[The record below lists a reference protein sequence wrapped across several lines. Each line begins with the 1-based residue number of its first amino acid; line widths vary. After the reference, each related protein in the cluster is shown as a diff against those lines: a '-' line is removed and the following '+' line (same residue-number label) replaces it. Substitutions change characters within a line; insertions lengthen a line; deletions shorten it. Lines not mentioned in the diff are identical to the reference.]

1 MRGAWQLTLIIGGL
15 GALILGVP
23 ALIWGPGYLRYR
35 EEMRVRADGMP
46 ARALILGLEDTGNRF
61 NDTPE
66 FIVRLEVH
74 AEGRPPWRAS
84 LRRVLTLAEAPAF
97 TPGQEVAVRYDP
109 HRPDRI
115 ALAP

>member
-1 MRGAWQLTLIIGGL
+1 MRGAWQLALMIGGI
-15 GALILGVP
+15 GAVLLGVP

-35 EEMRVRADGMP
+35 AEMRVRAEGMP
-46 ARALILGLEDTGNRF
+46 ARAVILSLEDSGNRF

-66 FIVRLEVH
+66 IIVHLEIH

-84 LRRVLTLAEAPAF
+84 VRRILSVAEAPAF
-97 TPGQEVAVRYDP
+97 TPGRELAVRYDP
-109 HRPDRI
+109 RAPNSI

>member
-1 MRGAWQLTLIIGGL
+1 MRGAWQLALLIGVLGGV
-15 GALILGVP
+15 ILGVP

-35 EEMRVRADGMP
+35 EEMRVRAEGTP
-46 ARALILGLEDTGNRF
+46 ARAVILGLEDTGKRF

-66 FIVRLEVH
+66 IIVRLEIR

-84 LRRVLTLAEAPAF
+84 VRRILSVAEAPAF
-97 TPGQEVAVRYDP
+97 APGQEIAVRYDP
-109 HRPDRI
+109 RHPDSV